1 MMQGYTAA
9 IYNLKVLADFLTR
22 VLGQILLVLDGMAIM
37 MVILVRADEHSPPT
51 CPHTMVPKKMMT
63 LLVTS

>member
-22 VLGQILLVLDGMAIM
+22 VLGQILLVLDGMA